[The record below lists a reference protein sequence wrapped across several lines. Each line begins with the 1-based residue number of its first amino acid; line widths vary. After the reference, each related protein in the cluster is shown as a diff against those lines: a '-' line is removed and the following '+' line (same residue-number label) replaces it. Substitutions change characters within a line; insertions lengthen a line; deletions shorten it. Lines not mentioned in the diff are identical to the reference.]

1 MKKLFLYVFLV
12 LMFCN
17 IVKADVENYEDLL
30 KGKYSC
36 SDRTSDVDW
45 DFSFSKISN
54 KNYYVEA
61 DGIKNFGKPF
71 AQWRARNPYEFRIV

>member
-1 MKKLFLYVFLV
+1 MKKAIGIIILGLLW
-12 LMFCN
+12 CN
-17 IVKADVENYEDLL
+17 TVKADVENYEDLL

-36 SDRTSDVDW
+36 SDKTSDVDW

-61 DGIKNFGKPF
+61 DGLQNF
-71 AQWRARNPYEFRIV
+71 W